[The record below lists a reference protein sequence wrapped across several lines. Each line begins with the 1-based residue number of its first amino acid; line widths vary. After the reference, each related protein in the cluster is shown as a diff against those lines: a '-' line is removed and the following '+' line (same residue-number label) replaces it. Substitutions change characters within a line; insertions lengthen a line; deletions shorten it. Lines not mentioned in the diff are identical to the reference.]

1 MILLICHYFLFSLA
15 SGKVSHLTNTTVTL
29 IKVWLSWQKP
39 HEPNGIII
47 NYRVRFSPAA
57 QSSSSSSLLFTDNDE
72 INVGGLFPNKEYKFS
87 VAAVNGAG
95 VGEES
100 VILVKTRTIGK

>member
-1 MILLICHYFLFSLA
+1 MILLICHYFLFFLA

-47 NYRVRFSPAA
+47 NYRVRFSPA
-57 QSSSSSSLLFTDNDE
+57 QSSSSSSLLFTDNDK
-72 INVGGLFPNKEYKFS
+72 INVRGLFPNKEYKFS

-100 VILVKTRTIGK
+100 VILVKTSTIGK

>member
-47 NYRVRFSPAA
+47 NYRVRFSPA
-57 QSSSSSSLLFTDNDE
+57 QSSSSSSLLFTDNDK
-72 INVGGLFPNKEYKFS
+72 INVRGLFPNKEYKFS

-100 VILVKTRTIGK
+100 VILVKTSTIGK